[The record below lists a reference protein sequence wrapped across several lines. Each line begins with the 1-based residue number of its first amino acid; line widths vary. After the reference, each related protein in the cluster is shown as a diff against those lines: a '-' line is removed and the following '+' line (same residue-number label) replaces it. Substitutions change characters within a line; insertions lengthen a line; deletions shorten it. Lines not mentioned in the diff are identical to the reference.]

1 MRKLKIK
8 FVDFWGGFQPIESA
22 FWRYLTNYFEL
33 EYSEQPEII
42 FYSVFGNEYLNYDCY
57 KIFYTGE
64 NVRPNFYECDLAISF
79 DYNKNWRNLRIPLYT
94 RITDLTKLTSKIKNE
109 TVYTPKTK
117 FCCMVVS
124 NSECKF
130 RNDFFEKLSE
140 YKKVDSGGR
149 YLNNIGF
156 TVENKIEFIKD
167 YKFVIS
173 FENSEYPG
181 YTTEKIVEPMLC
193 GSIPIYWGNPLI
205 EKDFNTSSFVNFYD
219 YNSVEKVIER
229 IIEIDNNDLL
239 FYSIQKMS
247 NFKNDS
253 LMDFQDFDK
262 ASKYLSNSVDMVI
275 LEKPINKRLIGI
287 IYKKIIKRALKLFT
301 KFKK

>member
-140 YKKVDSGGR
+140 YLMEDYYKV
-149 YLNNIGF
+149 
-156 TVENKIEFIKD
+156 
-167 YKFVIS
+167 
-173 FENSEYPG
+173 
-181 YTTEKIVEPMLC
+181 
-193 GSIPIYWGNPLI
+193 W
-205 EKDFNTSSFVNFYD
+205 
-219 YNSVEKVIER
+219 
-229 IIEIDNNDLL
+229 
-239 FYSIQKMS
+239 
-247 NFKNDS
+247 
-253 LMDFQDFDK
+253 
-262 ASKYLSNSVDMVI
+262 
-275 LEKPINKRLIGI
+275 
-287 IYKKIIKRALKLFT
+287 
-301 KFKK
+301 